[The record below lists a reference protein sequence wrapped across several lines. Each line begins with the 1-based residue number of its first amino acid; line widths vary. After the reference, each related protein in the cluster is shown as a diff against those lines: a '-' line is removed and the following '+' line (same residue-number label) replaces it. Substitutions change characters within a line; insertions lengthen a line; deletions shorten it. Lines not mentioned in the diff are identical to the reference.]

1 MSKTLA
7 RPRPNRDSEQD
18 RSRVVFVRQ
27 PVKQLAQETGQD
39 QLFRYIFITCS
50 VVIALA
56 ASLAALGAIGA
67 TLGFEDGF
75 GLPRRGTD
83 AARSFVD
90 GISMTAFMP
99 ATILRAGEG
108 IVLLPV
114 IGFLW
119 VGIPSA
125 MLALARPR
133 VPGAPLPD
141 AGSRALASTGGAI
154 ACVIA
159 VGTVFWCLLPWRQA
173 VFASDPASFPNYL
186 EWRDRLD
193 VVAGVDVFLFI
204 GLALWCVLGFRLG
217 LPRWGR
223 ALTCVTLLVS
233 ITMMF
238 AAMSVSTGIVQGLD
252 ARRPVVAGSG
262 SLLVGQVGSANL
274 LVTVQSNQVTGSLD
288 AGNLQLL
295 GVSSLARELGLAQ
308 QAGQTDVPRP

>member
-7 RPRPNRDSEQD
+7 RPRPNRDSEKD

-27 PVKQLAQETGQD
+27 PVKQLPRETGQD
-39 QLFRYIFITCS
+39 HLFRYIFITSS

-56 ASLAALGAIGA
+56 AFLAALGAIGS

-75 GLPRRGTD
+75 GLPRRSIDT
-83 AARSFVD
+83 ARSFVD
-90 GISMTAFMP
+90 GISMIAFMP
-99 ATILRAGEG
+99 DTILRAGEG

-114 IGFLW
+114 VGFFW

-125 MLALARPR
+125 MLTLARPR

-154 ACVIA
+154 ACA
-159 VGTVFWCLLPWRQA
+159 VAVATAVWCMLSWRQEI
-173 VFASDPASFPNYL
+173 VTSDPASLSDYNA
-186 EWRDRLD
+186 WRDSLD
-193 VVAGVDVFLFI
+193 IVAGADIFLFI

-223 ALTCVTLLVS
+223 VLTCVTLLVS

-238 AAMSVSTGIVQGLD
+238 AAMSVSSGIIKGLD
-252 ARRPVVAGSG
+252 ARRPVVAESG
-262 SLLVGQVGSANL
+262 SLLVGQVGASHL
-274 LVTVQSNQVTGSLD
+274 LLSIHPDRVTSSLD
-288 AGNLQLL
+288 AGNLEFS
-295 GVSSLARELGLAQ
+295 GMSSLSRELALDSV
-308 QAGQTDVPRP
+308 QTDEPRP

>member
-1 MSKTLA
+1 
-7 RPRPNRDSEQD
+7 
-18 RSRVVFVRQ
+18 
-27 PVKQLAQETGQD
+27 VKQLSRETGQD
-39 QLFRYIFITCS
+39 QLFRYIFVTCS

-56 ASLAALGAIGA
+56 AFLAGLGAIGA

-75 GLPRRGTD
+75 GLPRRSTD

-90 GISMTAFMP
+90 GISMIAFMP
-99 ATILRAGEG
+99 DTILRAGDG

-114 IGFLW
+114 LGFLW
-119 VGIPSA
+119 IGIPSA
-125 MLALARPR
+125 MLTLARPR

-154 ACVIA
+154 ACTIA
-159 VGTVFWCLLPWRQA
+159 VATVIWCMFPWRQGI
-173 VFASDPASFPNYL
+173 VTSDPASFSNYP

-193 VVAGVDVFLFI
+193 IVAGVDVFLFV

-238 AAMSVSTGIVQGLD
+238 AAMSVSTGIIQALD
-252 ARRPVVAGSG
+252 ARRPVVDGSG
-262 SLLVGQVGSANL
+262 SLLVGQVGSAHL
-274 LVTVQSNQVTGSLD
+274 LMTVHPGRVASSLD
-288 AGNLQLL
+288 AGNLQFS
-295 GVSSLARELGLAQ
+295 GVSSLSRELALESVQSDG
-308 QAGQTDVPRP
+308 PRP